1 MPPLYTPQARSKAT
15 EIAGTPI
22 TAAAVVECLSLREVL
37 KLAADNSLD
46 VDHLIRLDNSI
57 SLPATPFNLV
67 VDGTT
72 YSVKA
77 GIRGCGRV
85 LSQMFAKKA

>member
-1 MPPLYTPQARSKAT
+1 MPPLYAPQARSKAT
-15 EIAGTPI
+15 NIDGTPI
-22 TAAAVVECLSLREVL
+22 NAAAVVECLSLREVL
-37 KLAADNSLD
+37 KLSADNSLD
-46 VDHLIRLDNSI
+46 VDHLIRLDNSVA
-57 SLPATPFNLV
+57 LPAMPFDLV